1 VYINWNPSK
10 AKTNE
15 LKHGI
20 CFTDVEAVFYDEYAI
35 CIEDPDAVGERRFI
49 TIARDSLGR
58 IVVAVYKYED
68 VSIRIISA
76 RKASKSEC
84 RAYEKGIRL

>member
-1 VYINWNPSK
+1 MYISWNPSK
-10 AKTNE
+10 ATINK

-20 CFTDVEAVFYDEYAI
+20 CFTDVEAAFYDDHAI

-58 IVVAVYKYED
+58 IVVVVYKYED
-68 VSIRIISA
+68 ISIRIISA